1 LGGVSALRVPPGGT
15 DAPTNPLAAAS

>member
-15 DAPTNPLAAAS
+15 DAPTNPSAAAS